1 MWLPAFR
8 REARVRSV
16 GGVTVYLL
24 ETYLAR
30 SQSAGLTALDERLRK
45 AAQGQPVRYL
55 RTTYLPEDETCFH
68 YVEAPTAAAAERF
81 AEHAQ
86 LGIDRLLEAENVTVS
101 PSNSKEE
108 S

>member
-1 MWLPAFR
+1 VWLPTFR
-8 REARVRSV
+8 QEARVRSV
-16 GGVTVYLL
+16 GSVTVYLL

-30 SQSAGLTALDERLRK
+30 SQSAGLTELDKRLRQ

-68 YVEAPTAAAAERF
+68 YIEAPTAAAAERF

-86 LGIDRLLEAENVTVS
+86 LAIDRVLEAENVTVS
-101 PSNSKEE
+101 SSNSKEE

>member
-1 MWLPAFR
+1 MWLPTFR
-8 REARVRSV
+8 REVRVPSV
-16 GGVTVYLL
+16 GGVNVYLL

-30 SQSAGLTALDERLRK
+30 SQAASLKHLQERLRD

-55 RTTYLPEDETCFH
+55 RATYLPEDETCFH

-86 LGIDRLLEAENVTVS
+86 LAIDRVLEAENVS
-101 PSNSKEE
+101 YSKEE